1 MAKNKENKT
10 AELLDEPVQHNKK
23 KETNTTVSSIDIESF
38 FDKNSKIIFLLLG
51 TVLLAGAAFGG
62 YRYMA
67 SSQDADAKKEM
78 FIPENYFQR
87 DSFDLALNGD
97 KVNRGF
103 LDISSEY
110 SLSPSAN
117 LANYYIG
124 VIYLRKGKFEDA
136 IEYLKKFNGG
146 DVLVQARAYSLIGDA
161 YMELKDTENA
171 ISYYKKAT
179 EYNPNEFF
187 TPRYILKLAMA
198 YEINKDYENAINA
211 YSVIIEEYSKAQ
223 EINDARKYKARAE
236 ELKQQ

>member
-10 AELLDEPVQHNKK
+10 AELLDEPVQQKK
-23 KETNTTVSSIDIESF
+23 ANSNTPASSIDFDSF
-38 FDKNSKIIFLLLG
+38 FDKNKKIIYIVVGVIAF
-51 TVLLAGAAFGG
+51 AGIAFGG
-62 YRYMA
+62 YQYMA
-67 SSQDADAKKEM
+67 SSQDAEAKREM

-103 LDISSEY
+103 LDIAADY

-136 IEYLKKFNGG
+136 IEYLKKFNSN
-146 DVLVQARAYSLIGDA
+146 DMLVQARAYSLTGDA

-171 ISYYKKAT
+171 ITYYKKASD
-179 EYNPNEFF
+179 YKPNESF
-187 TPRYILKLAMA
+187 TPRYIMKLAMA
-198 YEINKDYENAINA
+198 YEVNKELEKAISA
-211 YSVIIEEYSKAQ
+211 YTVIIEQYSKSQ
-223 EINDARKYKARAE
+223 EYNDARKYKARAE
-236 ELKQQ
+236 AMLQ

>member
-10 AELLDEPVQHNKK
+10 AELLDEPVQKNKN
-23 KETNTTVSSIDIESF
+23 KESKAPSSIDIESF
-38 FDKNSKIIFLLLG
+38 FDKNSKFIFIVLG
-51 TVLLAGAAFGG
+51 AVLLAGVAFGG
-62 YRYMA
+62 YKYMA

-103 LDISSEY
+103 LDISSDY

-124 VIYLRKGKFEDA
+124 VIYLKKGKYEDA
-136 IEYLKKFNGG
+136 IEYLKKFNAG
-146 DVLVQARAYSLIGDA
+146 DMLVQARAYALTGDA
-161 YMELKDTENA
+161 YMESKDTENA
-171 ISYYKKAT
+171 ISYYKKAA
-179 EYNPNEFF
+179 EYKPNEFF
-187 TPRYILKLAMA
+187 TPRYLMKLAMA
-198 YEINKDYENAINA
+198 YEINKDYESAIKA
-211 YSVIIEEYSKAQ
+211 YTVIIEEYSKAQ
-223 EINDARKYKARAE
+223 EVNDARKYKARAE

>member
-1 MAKNKENKT
+1 MTKNKENKT
-10 AELLDEPVQHNKK
+10 VELLDEPVQTK
-23 KETNTTVSSIDIESF
+23 KELSDSISKIDFEGF
-38 FDKNSKIIFLLLG
+38 FDKNKKIVSIVLG
-51 TVLLAGAAFGG
+51 LVVVGSLAFGG
-62 YRYMA
+62 YKYLA

-103 LDISSEY
+103 LDIADEY

-136 IEYLKKFNGG
+136 IEYLKKFSGS
-146 DVLVQARAYSLIGDA
+146 DMLVQARAYSLIGDA
-161 YMELKDTENA
+161 YLELKERDVENA

-179 EYNPNEFF
+179 TYQPNEFF
-187 TPRYILKLAMA
+187 TPRYLMKLALA
-198 YEINKDYENAINA
+198 YELNKEFESAAKA
-211 YSVIIEEYSKAQ
+211 YGTIVDEYSKSQ
-223 EINDARKYKARAE
+223 EFNDARKYKARAE
-236 ELKQQ
+236 AMAQ